1 MDNNIKS
8 NNSNSA
14 NAVDKIIKLDNLVG
28 STPIMSKLK
37 SAIKDSATCTI
48 IFTLIF
54 LVLLISNGFFDT
66 NFNLDSLLTLYGV
79 IYAKQAINY
88 GIDSSLNS
96 PKNEL
101 PSRKEY

>member
-1 MDNNIKS
+1 MDNNIK
-8 NNSNSA
+8 NNGTA
-14 NAVDKIIKLDNLVG
+14 NAVDKIIKLDNIVG
-28 STPIMSKLK
+28 STSIMTKIK
-37 SAIKDSATCTI
+37 DAIKDSATCTI

-54 LVLLISNGFFDT
+54 LILLISNGFFNT
-66 NFNLDSLLTLYGV
+66 NFDLDSLLALYGV

-101 PSRKEY
+101 PSRKQY